1 MTDNIVLRHRKVWE
15 NKKILRV
22 IYTEWFE
29 KIKKDLSSTKGIT
42 LELGSGSGNFKEF
55 MPDSVSSDVESYE
68 WLDYTFDAHKM
79 PFGDNSISNIV
90 MIDVLHHLNN
100 PVIFLDEAFRVLNKN
115 GRIIMIEPFPTP
127 FSLIIYRLFHPEPFQ
142 FNINYF
148 TKKEL
153 DEKLPWDSNQA
164 IPYLIFFK
172 NINLFET
179 GFKNKFNILK
189 KDKFSFILYP
199 LSGGFENRQLIPDLF
214 IPLFQK
220 AEKFLSPLKSLLAFR
235 CYIVIEKK

>member
-1 MTDNIVLRHRKVWE
+1 MTDNIVLRHRNVWKT
-15 NKKILRV
+15 KKILRE

-29 KIKKDLSSTKGIT
+29 KIKKDLSSTEGIT

-55 MPDSVSSDVESYE
+55 MPESVSSDVESYE

-79 PFGDNSISNIV
+79 PFSNKSVSNIV

-100 PVIFLDEAFRVLNKN
+100 PVIFLDEAYRVLNNK
-115 GRIIMIEPFPTP
+115 GKIIMIEPFPTL
-127 FSLIIYRLFHPEPFQ
+127 FSLIVYRLFHPEPFE
-142 FNINYF
+142 FNTDYF

-172 NINLFET
+172 NIKLFES

-189 KDKFSFILYP
+189 KEKFCFILYP

-214 IPLFQK
+214 IPLFRK
-220 AEKFLSPLKSLLAFR
+220 AEKFLSPLKSIMAFR
-235 CYIVIEKK
+235 CYIVIEKI